1 ELDGQGRQ
9 GVDHAVG
16 EAVFDG
22 EIPSFDPAMLGQGAE
37 ERLTAGALGGLAG
50 RRQGTNAVDL
60 RPWLGRRG
68 PRRPGSCAAGGGGRA
83 PRKAGTSQGEE
94 GEPRPAV
101 GRLHKGLPASGPS
114 SGSGATR
121 A

>member
-1 ELDGQGRQ
+1 SARELDGQGRQ

-50 RRQGTNAVDL
+50 RRQVTNAVDL
-60 RPWLGRRG
+60 RHWLRRRG
-68 PRRPGSCAAGGGGRA
+68 